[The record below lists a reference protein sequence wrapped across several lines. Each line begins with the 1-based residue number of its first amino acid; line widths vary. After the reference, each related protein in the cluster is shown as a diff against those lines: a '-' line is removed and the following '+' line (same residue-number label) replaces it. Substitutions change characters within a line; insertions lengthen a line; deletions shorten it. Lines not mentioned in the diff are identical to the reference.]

1 MTPHANAN
9 RKRNE
14 PPLSLEDVLTSKC
27 RMKILK
33 SLNRLGQLN
42 VSEIAKRVGANYKV
56 AFDHLKVLEDEAI
69 IQHREF
75 GRTRLFRFN
84 EMSPKAKAIQR
95 LLESWEQE

>member
-1 MTPHANAN
+1 M
-9 RKRNE
+9 
-14 PPLSLEDVLTSKC
+14 LTSKC

-42 VSEIAKRVGANYKV
+42 VSEVAQRVGANYKV
-56 AFDHLKVLEDEAI
+56 VFEHLKALEDEAI

-84 EMSPKAKAIQR
+84 EVSPKAKAVQR
-95 LLESWEQE
+95 LLETWEQE